1 MRRLRLELS
10 LSSRSVTIG
19 TAALAYLHDAACRG
33 PVERERR
40 WLPLVGTG
48 GRGRREEHVA
58 KGWWREG
65 EREEQSVHGFGTSGM
80 HLLHGSW
87 PQVKTGRAHSGRN
100 TGGKKEREE
109 ETRRGGGGGR
119 SGENSLRPHQT
130 CLLPV
135 RRVFAYPRHDQD
147 PICIAPMKLL
157 PLRSFSCPP
166 PPSVAT
172 RPQRGEMR
180 GWGWEEAERNVFAS
194 SLSIDDGKMSR
205 NRRFGDFWGRRR
217 EERRT
222 DFPFFLFFLN
232 YKAIFQRRGRRREIL
247 KDR

>member
-1 MRRLRLELS
+1 MQR
-10 LSSRSVTIG
+10 
-19 TAALAYLHDAACRG
+19 
-33 PVERERR
+33 VEARWREKDVGYR
-40 WLPLVGTG
+40 WLEQG
-48 GRGRREEHVA
+48 GEGDERNTLRRDGGGKE
-58 KGWWREG
+58 KGKSKVFMG
-65 EREEQSVHGFGTSGM
+65 SSGM